1 MIRVISCFGGSFK
14 KQKRF
19 RELKPNVDVAKVARK
34 IITFGSAE
42 LISFKKPEK

>member
-34 IITFGSAE
+34 IITFGSTDATD
-42 LISFKKPEK
+42 FF